1 MGTGFLISSS
11 TKHKLNTIISTES
24 DTVGVD
30 DFMTSITWTINFL
43 NTQDYDVT
51 EKPSFR
57 ITRAQFF
64 WRRMVGR
71 QVKIEQ
77 KILTYDNFL

>member
-51 EKPSFR
+51 ENILLEKNGKSSVGKR
-57 ITRAQFF
+57 TQNINIQFF
-64 WRRMVGR
+64 
-71 QVKIEQ
+71 
-77 KILTYDNFL
+77 L